1 MVLESKGCRV
11 GKQRFWC
18 RRDDSHE
25 FVSKTVIVAVMR
37 WKRWPH
43 GVGDE
48 DTYKNTSYAHTHTY
62 MHAHTHTHTHTHL
75 HTHAHTHTETHIH
88 THTHTHTYLGPCVR
102 AIGHSPLYHKSDTTL
117 IPL

>member
-48 DTYKNTSYAHTHTY
+48 DTYKNT
-62 MHAHTHTHTHTHL
+62 
-75 HTHAHTHTETHIH
+75 
-88 THTHTHTYLGPCVR
+88 
-102 AIGHSPLYHKSDTTL
+102 
-117 IPL
+117 